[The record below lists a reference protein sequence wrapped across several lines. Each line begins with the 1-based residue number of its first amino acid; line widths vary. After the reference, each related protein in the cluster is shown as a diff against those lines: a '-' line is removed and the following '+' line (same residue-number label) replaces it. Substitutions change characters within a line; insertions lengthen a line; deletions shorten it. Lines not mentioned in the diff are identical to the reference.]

1 MQPACAAIRLEI
13 LATLEKSVL
22 PMDYRSGFAS
32 LLKEAMRRK
41 NPCLFDRYYGQ
52 VHTLKPF
59 TFSAYFPGLR
69 ANLGELLD
77 VGNKVVFRF
86 STASPELAA
95 TIYNGLRDVS
105 SYPLFDNQLFIQRV
119 VLLPQKMVS
128 SHRATFKTSAPV
140 LVNCKGNPNWYL
152 LPGEEGFEEALSF
165 AVRETARIFLH
176 ECYQT
181 LMVRLESDRSGKP
194 PEHNQS
200 HHTLT
205 MRLITYRRK
214 VVRHYNMNR
223 QGFVGTFELSAE
235 PALLNLIYAIGLGVH
250 RSQGFGMLE
259 VVPMTSR
266 EASSMEETSHE

>member
-13 LATLEKSVL
+13 AATLEKSVL

-41 NPCLFDRYYGQ
+41 NPCLFERYYAQG
-52 VHTLKPF
+52 HTLKPF

-69 ANLGELLD
+69 GNRGELLD
-77 VGNKVVFRF
+77 VGDKVVFRF

-95 TIYNGLRDVS
+95 TIYNGLRDVTC
-105 SYPLFDNQLFIQRV
+105 YPLFDNRLFIQRV
-119 VLLPQKMVS
+119 VFSPQKIIRL
-128 SHRATFKTSAPV
+128 HRATFKTSSPV

-181 LMVRLESDRSGKP
+181 LTVRLESDSSGKP

-200 HHTLT
+200 RHILT
-205 MRLITYRRK
+205 MRLTTHRRK

-223 QGFVGTFELSAE
+223 QGFVGTFELAAD

-259 VVPMTSR
+259 LVPTTNHR
-266 EASSMEETSHE
+266 GIPAEEEAHE